1 MFGPLDP
8 RSYNTALR
16 FAPFNQAKRNDSS
29 LRMTQ
34 YTPGQRWIS
43 EAEPELGLGTVLRVE
58 DGRVGILFSASGDM
72 RQYSVESA
80 PLKRVQF
87 RKGDSLK
94 SCEGEVFTVVE
105 IEESDGL
112 LIYHGEGVE
121 LPEAQLSDTISFSK
135 PEERLLYGK
144 VDEPQLFDLRLRA
157 LEHQHRARKSEA
169 RGFVGGRIDLIP
181 HQLYIAR
188 EVTSRQA
195 PRILLSD
202 EVGLGKTIEAAL
214 ILHRFLVSG
223 RVDRALILVP
233 DSLVHQ
239 WFVEL
244 YRRFNLWFNI
254 FDEERCVSI
263 EANNPGENPFL
274 DDQLALCSLDF
285 LAADEKRARQAIEAG
300 WDFLIVDEAH
310 HLEWTPEAPS
320 VEYAIVEILARK
332 VEGLLLLTATPE
344 QIGEESHFARL
355 RLLDPNRYHDL
366 GKFAEEAEHH
376 QAVVQIVEKLLS
388 QTALSK
394 ADRILFSEVF
404 HFDDAD
410 MERRLGAIEKGDSDA
425 REILIGEL
433 LDRHGMGR
441 VMFRNTRAAMEN
453 FPQREAR
460 LTPLARPKD
469 DPDILD
475 RLSVEFAVDAGDQTL
490 TFAPNYETDPRII
503 WLAALLRDLKDR
515 KVLLICRTR
524 EKVAAID
531 HALRLRITTKSGMFH
546 EDLTLIQRDRNAAWF
561 AEKDGAQILICSEI
575 GSEGRNFQFAQHLV
589 LFDLP
594 LNPELVEQ
602 RIGRLDRIGQTADIQ
617 IHVPYVAGSS
627 QQVMVRWYHEGL
639 DGFES
644 SLACGNELMKRFGRQ
659 AHDLALEYPADPE
672 GSEEELSRLLE
683 STEIA
688 RKELNELMEKGR
700 DRLLEMSSFKP
711 ASAAE
716 VIARIRQNDAD
727 PELEEFMLQM
737 FDHYGVQL
745 EEMASRTY
753 ALGAGGLLTD
763 AFPSLPDEGAIA
775 TFDRVR
781 ALSRE
786 DVMFLSWDHPMV
798 TGSMELLLGS
808 EQGNCAF
815 GLWNEEGAKL
825 ILGELVFIVE
835 CVAPGHLQLDRF
847 LPTTPVRIVVDHR
860 KEDRSDDFPRTL
872 LQDRLSKGS
881 VYRIVDNADFTQ
893 NLLPGMLKAGG
904 EFAEA
909 RIGGIK
915 AAALSEMELNLRG
928 EIERL
933 RALQRVNDHIRE
945 DEIES
950 LDRQLA
956 LLREQIFSAR
966 LRLDSIRL
974 IWKGPEG
981 SLA

>member
-1 MFGPLDP
+1 
-8 RSYNTALR
+8 
-16 FAPFNQAKRNDSS
+16 
-29 LRMTQ
+29 MTQ

-72 RQYSVESA
+72 RQYSTESA

-87 RKGDSLK
+87 REGDSVK
-94 SCEGEVFTVVE
+94 SCDGDVFTVVAVVDE
-105 IEESDGL
+105 GGL
-112 LIYHGEGVE
+112 LVYRGEGVE
-121 LPEAQLSDTISFSK
+121 LPEAQLSDSISFSK

-144 VDEPQLFDLRLRA
+144 VDDPRLFDLRLNA
-157 LEHQHRARKSEA
+157 LEHQHQARKSEA

-263 EANNPGENPFL
+263 EANNPGVNPFL

-320 VEYAIVEILARK
+320 VEYAIVEILARR

-376 QAVVQIVEKLLS
+376 QAVVRIAEKLLS
-388 QTALSK
+388 GNALPK
-394 ADRILFSEVF
+394 PDRAMLSDVF
-404 HFDDAD
+404 HFEPAD
-410 MERRLGAIEKGDSDA
+410 IEQRFEAIENGDAGA
-425 REILIGEL
+425 RETLIGEL

-453 FPQREAR
+453 FPKREAR
-460 LTPLARPKD
+460 LVPLARPKD

-475 RLSVEFAVDAGDQTL
+475 RLSAEFAVDAGDNTL
-490 TFAPNYETDPRII
+490 SLDLNYESDPRIV
-503 WLAALLRDLKDR
+503 WLAALLRDLQEE
-515 KVLLICRTR
+515 KVLLICRSR

-531 HALRLRITTKSGMFH
+531 HALRLRINAKAGMFH

-575 GSEGRNFQFAQHLV
+575 GSEGRNFQFAHHLV

-602 RIGRLDRIGQTADIQ
+602 RIGRLDRIGQTTDIQ
-617 IHVPYVAGSS
+617 IHVPFVAGSS

-639 DGFES
+639 AGFES

-659 AHDLALEYPADPE
+659 AHDLALEYPADPT

-683 STEIA
+683 STSIA

-711 ASAAE
+711 AVAEEVATQIRANDNAA
-716 VIARIRQNDAD
+716 A
-727 PELEEFMLQM
+727 LEDFMLEM

-745 EEMASRTY
+745 EEMAARTY

-763 AFPSLPDEGAIA
+763 AFPSLPEEGAIA

-815 GLWNEEGAKL
+815 GLWNEDGPKL

-847 LPTTPVRIVVDHR
+847 LPTTPVRVVVDHR
-860 KEDRSDDFPRTL
+860 KEDRTDDFSRAL
-872 LQDRLSKGS
+872 LEGRLSKGS
-881 VYRIVDNADFTQ
+881 VYPIVDNADFTR
-893 NLLPGMLKAGG
+893 NLLPGMLEAGN

-909 RIGGIK
+909 RIVDIK
-915 AAALSEMELNLRG
+915 ADALSEMENCLRR
-928 EIERL
+928 EIDRL
-933 RALQRVNDHIRE
+933 KALQRVNDHIRA

-950 LDRQLA
+950 LDRQRE